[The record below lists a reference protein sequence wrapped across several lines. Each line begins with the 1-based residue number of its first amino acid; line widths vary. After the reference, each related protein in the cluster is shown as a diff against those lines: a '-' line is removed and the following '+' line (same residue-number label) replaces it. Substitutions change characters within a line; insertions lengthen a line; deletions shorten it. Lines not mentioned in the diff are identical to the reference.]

1 MNPLNYLIIWLV
13 LIPLFGYGCSLVVPK
28 DKEAAL
34 SWVALGTLT
43 MQLLLGMVFAA
54 LWAINGF
61 PEIQL
66 NRWILYHNHDTT
78 FQIDFLIDEVSMV
91 YLLVGVLLTFLIIKY
106 SRVYLHREAG
116 YKRFFNTILFFYLG
130 YNLAVLSGNME
141 TLFLGWEVLGISS
154 FLLISFYRE
163 RYLPSKNAVKIF
175 SIYRIGDVGILLAM
189 WLSHHLWHAN
199 ITFQQLAEAAA
210 VQAHL
215 REHSWIGV
223 IISLMILL
231 AAIAKSAQFP
241 FSSWLPRAMEGPT
254 PSSAIFY
261 GSLSVHMGLFLMI
274 RTFPFW
280 EYQSS
285 IRVLIGLGGI
295 LTTLLAAGTAR
306 VQSSVKSQ
314 IAYASIAQIGLMFLE
329 ISLGWKHL
337 ALFHFA
343 GNAFLRTYQLLVSP
357 SVVSYLIKEQFYQF
371 SENAKTIESSY
382 PQSWRNT
389 FYLLCL
395 KEWNMDLWQRKWLWG
410 PLKKLGNQL
419 HFLNF
424 TRLLLLFIP
433 LIGLISYLKDSQFLL
448 ALNPY
453 LPVFLAA
460 LALLLVLKSFA
471 EKRSIRLSWALV
483 FFNHLLIALAV
494 SFNEAYEFQETL
506 TYLSGILVAGLI
518 GFITIHRLFLQEGKI
533 RLGQFHGLAASHPKM
548 ALVFLLAS
556 LGMTGFPISPTF
568 IGEDIVFSHI
578 KEQQWVLA
586 SLVALSFVLDG
597 LAVIRI
603 YSRIFLGPH
612 YQTDLNKHL

>member
-1 MNPLNYLIIWLV
+1 M
-13 LIPLFGYGCSLVVPK
+13 
-28 DKEAAL
+28 
-34 SWVALGTLT
+34 
-43 MQLLLGMVFAA
+43 
-54 LWAINGF
+54 
-61 PEIQL
+61 
-66 NRWILYHNHDTT
+66 
-78 FQIDFLIDEVSMV
+78 
-91 YLLVGVLLTFLIIKY
+91 
-106 SRVYLHREAG
+106 
-116 YKRFFNTILFFYLG
+116 
-130 YNLAVLSGNME
+130 
-141 TLFLGWEVLGISS
+141 
-154 FLLISFYRE
+154 
-163 RYLPSKNAVKIF
+163 
-175 SIYRIGDVGILLAM
+175 
-189 WLSHHLWHAN
+189 
-199 ITFQQLAEAAA
+199 
-210 VQAHL
+210 
-215 REHSWIGV
+215 
-223 IISLMILL
+223 
-231 AAIAKSAQFP
+231 
-241 FSSWLPRAMEGPT
+241 
-254 PSSAIFY
+254 
-261 GSLSVHMGLFLMI
+261 
-274 RTFPFW
+274 
-280 EYQSS
+280 
-285 IRVLIGLGGI
+285 
-295 LTTLLAAGTAR
+295 AAGTAR

-382 PQSWRNT
+382 PQRWRNT

-506 TYLSGILVAGLI
+506 TYLSGIFVAGLI

-548 ALVFLLAS
+548 ALAFGQNASGNEALKLKLNEQGSHYFQFTFLNQ
-556 LGMTGFPISPTF
+556 T
-568 IGEDIVFSHI
+568 
-578 KEQQWVLA
+578 WVRWNQSNPG
-586 SLVALSFVLDG
+586 SLVKGPAMGMPYPCLEQARWFMPSLP
-597 LAVIRI
+597 I
-603 YSRIFLGPH
+603 YGPAIMR
-612 YQTDLNKHL
+612 TSAIAG